1 MKYYL
6 MIVASAILM
15 LCACRGEKTET
26 AETVSVDSVPD
37 SLATDSLG
45 ADTAEPPVAADGLFD
60 DFMYNF
66 MRNRK
71 FQKKRIKFPLENLVD
86 GKNKP
91 IAEGAWKFDPVY
103 VREEVYTMLFDD
115 EKSVTSEKDTS
126 VHHVIVEWVYLDR
139 GRVKLTATSLS
150 FTSAFQP
157 TPTSRW
163 RISPTHLSSRRMT
176 PAISKPSMGCST
188 WRSGPTSSPICPPDA
203 SRISTT
209 DSGIQT
215 TGSVCWSLQAPRR
228 E

>member
-139 GRVKLTATSLS
+139 GRVKQYH
-150 FTSAFQP
+150 FFKEKGQ
-157 TPTSRW
+157 W
-163 RISPTHLSSRRMT
+163 RLFRLDTHTIDGVLDVAQW
-176 PAISKPSMGCST
+176 PDFKPDMP
-188 WRSGPTSSPICPPDA
+188 SG
-203 SRISTT
+203 RITN
-209 DSGIQT
+209 IN
-215 TGSVCWSLQAPRR
+215 
-228 E
+228 

>member
-1 MKYYL
+1 MPNHFALSLLCSNFVPFYQEQGGGRGGFLPYLSFPYIIQDNLMKYYL

-45 ADTAEPPVAADGLFD
+45 ADTTEPPVAADGLFD

-126 VHHVIVEWVYLDR
+126 VHHVIVEWVYLDK
-139 GRVKLTATSLS
+139 GRVKQYH
-150 FTSAFQP
+150 FFKEKGQ
-157 TPTSRW
+157 W
-163 RISPTHLSSRRMT
+163 RLFRLDTHNIGRN
-176 PAISKPSMGCST
+176 AE
-188 WRSGPTSSPICPPDA
+188 
-203 SRISTT
+203 
-209 DSGIQT
+209 
-215 TGSVCWSLQAPRR
+215 R
-228 E
+228 EGAL

>member
-45 ADTAEPPVAADGLFD
+45 ADTTEPPVAADGLFD

-86 GKNKP
+86 GKTNP
-91 IAEGAWKFDPVY
+91 
-103 VREEVYTMLFDD
+103 
-115 EKSVTSEKDTS
+115 TS
-126 VHHVIVEWVYLDR
+126 R
-139 GRVKLTATSLS
+139 GRVEIR
-150 FTSAFQP
+150 P
-157 TPTSRW
+157 R
-163 RISPTHLSSRRMT
+163 
-176 PAISKPSMGCST
+176 
-188 WRSGPTSSPICPPDA
+188 ICP
-203 SRISTT
+203 
-209 DSGIQT
+209 
-215 TGSVCWSLQAPRR
+215 
-228 E
+228 